1 MILTLLNMYLINP
14 MQKIFNKLLTKN
26 ITIDEDGLVDS
37 VRMLTNNHG
46 KDEQYLLQMLLHP
59 Y

>member
-1 MILTLLNMYLINP
+1 M
-14 MQKIFNKLLTKN
+14 NKLLTKN

-37 VRMLTNNHG
+37 VRMLTHNYG
-46 KDEQYLLQMLLHP
+46 TDEQYLLQMLLHP

>member
-1 MILTLLNMYLINP
+1 MSKRLN
-14 MQKIFNKLLTKN
+14 KN

-37 VRMLTNNHG
+37 VRMLVHNYG
-46 KDEQYLLQMLLHP
+46 KYEQYLLQMLLHVHP